1 MPQDTDD
8 MERSKAIY
16 ISAIVV
22 FGVSMVLFIIPL
34 FTNFVDN
41 FIFGAIATVLA
52 IIAIIMIYVGTYFKL
67 KENRAKEEANNKK

>member
-41 FIFGAIATVLA
+41 FVFGAIATVLA
-52 IIAIIMIYVGTYFKL
+52 IIAIIMIYIGTYFKL
-67 KENRAKEEANNKK
+67 KENRAKE